1 MSELLAS
8 AFARTAKDF
17 GSHPAVVGSNSVT
30 TYAELDKQSSEV
42 AAALR
47 EVGVTSGSRVGIYR
61 RKDIDAVA
69 SIHGVLKAGAAY
81 VPLDSR
87 SAPSRLAAIISDA
100 NLAAIIFEPALL
112 PKLQALSEKGLTT
125 ALHESSCHGE
135 ILVLRH
141 SLADTALRRED
152 FEHSPAYVLYTSGS
166 TGAPKGVQHTHASAH
181 AFVSWAVEEFG
192 VSSAD
197 RLSCHA
203 PLHFDLTI
211 FDLFAAA
218 MTGACVVLIPDHIT
232 MFPAQVASII
242 ERHRI
247 TTWYSVPFALV
258 QLVKHG
264 HLACYGRTLRQIL
277 FAGER
282 YPPADLQQLAND
294 VPGVPLTNLFGPTE
308 TNVCTFHRLS
318 PEDVFSDRFCPI
330 GRLCPYSTAVVVADT
345 GAAVL
350 PGAKG
355 ELLIGGA
362 SVMTGYLNR
371 PELNQRV
378 FTTRNEGHP
387 QRFFR
392 TGDLVSVSKSGIMEF
407 HGRADRQVK
416 VRGFRIEL
424 DEIEAALASCSSV
437 NAAAAWIHQDLT
449 GFPEIRAAVSLRE
462 TSPSPRPEEL
472 ISEVKDHLP
481 RAAVPA
487 QVSIL
492 NDLPRTINGKVDYKA
507 LSNSA
512 T

>member
-1 MSELLAS
+1 MSDLLVS
-8 AFARTAKDF
+8 AFVRTAKDF
-17 GSHPAVVGSNSVT
+17 GSHPAVVESNSAA
-30 TYAELDKQSSEV
+30 TYAELDRQSSEV

-47 EVGVTSGSRVGIYR
+47 KVGVTWGSRVGIYR

-87 SAPSRLAAIISDA
+87 VAPNRLAAIISDA

-112 PKLQALSEKGLTT
+112 PKLQALSARGLTT
-125 ALHESSCHGE
+125 ALDESSCHGQ
-135 ILVLRH
+135 ILALRH
-141 SLADTALRRED
+141 PPADTARLED
-152 FEHSPAYVLYTSGS
+152 FDSPPAYVLYTSGS
-166 TGAPKGVQHTHASAH
+166 TGPPKGVQHTHSSAH
-181 AFVSWAVEEFG
+181 AFVSWAAGEFG
-192 VSSAD
+192 IGSAD

-218 MTGACVVLIPDHIT
+218 MTGACVVLIPDHIA

-242 ERHRI
+242 DRHHI

-258 QLVKHG
+258 QLLKRG
-264 HLACYGRTLRQIL
+264 HLASSGRTLRQIL

-282 YPPADLQQLAND
+282 YPPADLQQLATAL
-294 VPGVPLTNLFGPTE
+294 PGLPLTNLFGPTE

-318 PEDVFSDRFCPI
+318 GEDLFSDRFCPI
-330 GRLCPYSTAVVVADT
+330 GRLCPYSTGLVVDDT
-345 GAAVL
+345 GAAVV

-371 PELNQRV
+371 PELNEKV

-392 TGDLVSVSKSGIMEF
+392 TGDLVTVSSFGVMMF

-424 DEIEAALASCSSV
+424 DEVEAALANCCSV

-449 GFPEIRAAVSLRE
+449 GFTEIRAAVSLGE
-462 TSPSPRPEEL
+462 TSKSPRPEAL

-481 RAAVPA
+481 LAAVPA

-507 LSNSA
+507 LSNIGI
-512 T
+512 